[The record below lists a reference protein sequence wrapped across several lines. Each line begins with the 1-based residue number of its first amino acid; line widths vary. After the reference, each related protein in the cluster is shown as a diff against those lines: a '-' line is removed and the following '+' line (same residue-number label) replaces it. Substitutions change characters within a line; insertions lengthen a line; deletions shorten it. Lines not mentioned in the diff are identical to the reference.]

1 MTKDYTK
8 YLKKNRCAIFLFHG
22 VYKKNNF
29 KLVNYTRKHLHESYF
44 KKILIDLKKKGTCIS
59 IDEVHFK
66 IKNNINFDNFSF
78 VISFDDG
85 FYNNYSV
92 ALPILSGM
100 KMPAVFYITYDFI
113 NYGLSSW
120 TDQLEYIIEN
130 SKEGDISTPI
140 GKIKFNK
147 TINSKIKTLIKIRK
161 KLKTTKKIDPYI
173 FTKFIA
179 KKLNFNKEFQVLN
192 FSIFKKMSWNHVKK
206 INKQKLFTIG
216 GHSKKHSILSHLNA
230 KQLQNEVKE
239 SLNGIKKII
248 KKQVIHYSYPEGV
261 KGTFGKREIN
271 LLKKNGVVICP
282 SAKPGTNDK
291 KSNLF
296 NLKRINVI

>member
-1 MTKDYTK
+1 
-8 YLKKNRCAIFLFHG
+8 
-22 VYKKNNF
+22 
-29 KLVNYTRKHLHESYF
+29 
-44 KKILIDLKKKGTCIS
+44 
-59 IDEVHFK
+59 
-66 IKNNINFDNFSF
+66 
-78 VISFDDG
+78 
-85 FYNNYSV
+85 
-92 ALPILSGM
+92 
-100 KMPAVFYITYDFI
+100 MPEVFYITYDFI

-161 KLKTTKKIDPYI
+161 KLKTTKKIDTYI

-216 GHSKKHSILSHLNA
+216 GH
-230 KQLQNEVKE
+230 
-239 SLNGIKKII
+239 
-248 KKQVIHYSYPEGV
+248 
-261 KGTFGKREIN
+261 
-271 LLKKNGVVICP
+271 
-282 SAKPGTNDK
+282 
-291 KSNLF
+291 
-296 NLKRINVI
+296 